1 MDSSRLRVTGNLKI
15 HMGGNCVYQAS
26 EPASLAALGCNM
38 SLGGK
43 LMRSLILL
51 LLLIGPL
58 FAPFFSS
65 APQDSRHTQS
75 AESYA
80 VYSVLIPQIPSVP
93 EKKFLI
99 ATDTVLYDATK
110 SEFPVEPGHSVTREE
125 FNSRIAKATGA
136 EWDRIWKSQPC
147 VLAPEAER
155 EAYLS
160 AMTDYRR
167 NNGVAMRLERGLDLP
182 RSYELVDVS
191 ELVGKRSSER
201 WAIAEK
207 NGAYGVYEVSAVGF
221 SSDMTLA
228 IVYVGYDC
236 TWCGR
241 WALHILKKMDGKWK
255 QVATGCN
262 AMS

>member
-1 MDSSRLRVTGNLKI
+1 MTSGGEYMKRRV
-15 HMGGNCVYQAS
+15 
-26 EPASLAALGCNM
+26 
-38 SLGGK
+38 
-43 LMRSLILL
+43 LL
-51 LLLIGPL
+51 LLLIV
-58 FAPFFSS
+58 PFLAAFSVAALKTS
-65 APQDSRHTQS
+65 DSKLST
-75 AESYA
+75 ESYA
-80 VYSVLIPQIPSVP
+80 VYSVLIPQIPGVP

-99 ATDTVLYDATK
+99 ATDTVLYADTK
-110 SEFPVEPGHSVTREE
+110 SRFPVEPENLVTREA

-167 NNGVAMRLERGLDLP
+167 NNELAMWLERGLDLP
-182 RSYELVDVS
+182 RPYELVDVS
-191 ELVGKRSSER
+191 ELVGKRKSER

-241 WALHILKKMDGKWK
+241 WALHILKKTDGKWK
-255 QVATGCN
+255 QVAERCD